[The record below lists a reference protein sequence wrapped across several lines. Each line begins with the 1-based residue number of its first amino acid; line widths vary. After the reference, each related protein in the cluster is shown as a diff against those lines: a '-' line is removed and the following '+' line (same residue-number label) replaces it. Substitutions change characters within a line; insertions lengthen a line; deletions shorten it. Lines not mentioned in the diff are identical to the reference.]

1 MDGDGEGLRCRPFG
15 AIMLAGDDAMSNYLF
30 HCQDCDKEFAQS
42 LHMSEVEK
50 GQVKCPHCGSNRVH
64 QLVASFSAVTARKS

>member
-1 MDGDGEGLRCRPFG
+1 
-15 AIMLAGDDAMSNYLF
+15 MSNYLF
-30 HCQDCDKEFAQS
+30 HCLDCEKEFTQS

-50 GQVKCPHCGSNRVH
+50 GDVKCPHCGSTRVH